1 MYHKSLRFD
10 IWLCLALSVLIAMGT
25 GKLAAK
31 ILPQKYADLKA
42 EHQVNNDEIGGKASE
57 NIFRATSVSD
67 LLNHETFTVIS
78 PGIEYRNK
86 GAGFYQN
93 FYLYALT
100 LPSGEIVAARINTE
114 NVIHDGDTLS
124 KGDSILP
131 VGKIVKEDLSSN
143 PTFLSQIEY
152 KEPLTRTD
160 FYIDMVGN
168 ASIISEENYVDNT
181 VTIVQVLTVIIA
193 FPLIHLLGSKY
204 GIFPYIFPPKE

>member
-1 MYHKSLRFD
+1 MYRKSLRFD
-10 IWLCLALSVLIAMGT
+10 IWCCLAISVLIAFGT
-25 GKLAAK
+25 GKLASI
-31 ILPQKYADLKA
+31 ILPQKYADLKE
-42 EHQVNNDEIGGKASE
+42 EHQVNTDEIGGKATE
-57 NIFRATSVSD
+57 NIFRAESVED

-86 GAGFYQN
+86 GAGFYKN

-114 NVIHDGDTLS
+114 SVVHEGDTFS

-131 VGKIVKEDLSSN
+131 VGKIVKEDLTSN

-152 KEPLTRTD
+152 KEPLSRTD

-168 ASIISEENYVDNT
+168 ASIVSEENYVDNT

-193 FPLIHLLGSKY
+193 FPLIHMLGSKY
-204 GIFPYIFPPKE
+204 GIFPYIFPPKD